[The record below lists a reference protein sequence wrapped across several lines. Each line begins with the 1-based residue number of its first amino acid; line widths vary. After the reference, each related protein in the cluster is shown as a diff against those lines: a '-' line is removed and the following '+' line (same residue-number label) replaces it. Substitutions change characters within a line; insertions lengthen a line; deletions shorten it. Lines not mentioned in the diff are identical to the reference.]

1 MSRRLAHLA
10 AAALIALTAAGCAR
24 NAEEA
29 DRASPF
35 AMTQRWTVTGL
46 ASPES
51 VLLSADGG
59 FFYVSNV
66 NGEGEARDGNGFIS
80 RISRDGIMLERQW
93 ATGLDA
99 PKGMALKDGKL
110 YVADITHLAVID
122 AATGKL
128 EGTIAATGAGFLN
141 DVAVLPDG
149 TLIVSDSD
157 GGSVYRLGAQGLSL
171 WLKTPEL
178 RSANGLLPA
187 NGKLY
192 ITTMQGLLLEADPA
206 TKAIRK
212 IADGL
217 GQADGLARLQDGS
230 FLVGEWPGRLFH
242 VTAAGKDTVL
252 SDTRARETYLND
264 FLVTDDLTRRVLVA
278 PQWKPGALT
287 EFDISP
293 PAARQP

>member
-1 MSRRLAHLA
+1 MRQRLGLIA
-10 AAALIALTAAGCAR
+10 AAALIALAAAGCAR
-24 NAEEA
+24 NADKAE
-29 DRASPF
+29 RASAF
-35 AMTQRWTVTGL
+35 AMTPVWRVTGL

-51 VLLSADGG
+51 VLLSADAG

-66 NGEGEARDGNGFIS
+66 NGDGEVKDGNGFIS

-93 ATGLDA
+93 AVGLDA
-99 PKGMALKDGKL
+99 PKGMALKGGKL
-110 YVADITHLAVID
+110 YVADITVLRIID
-122 AATGKL
+122 AATGKVEQSL
-128 EGTIAATGAGFLN
+128 TAPGAGFLN
-141 DVAVLPDG
+141 DVAILPDG
-149 TLIVSDSD
+149 AVIVSDSG
-157 GGSVYRLGAQGLSL
+157 GGSVYRLDGSQLTL

-212 IADGL
+212 LAEGL
-217 GQADGLARLQDGS
+217 GQADGLARLNDGS

-242 VTAAGKDTVL
+242 VTVAGKV
-252 SDTRARETYLND
+252 SAVADTRDQNVYLND
-264 FLVTDDLTRRVLVA
+264 FLVTDDLTRRVLIA
-278 PQWKPGALT
+278 PQWKPGSLT

-293 PAARQP
+293 PPTR

>member
-10 AAALIALTAAGCAR
+10 AAALIALTAAACAR
-24 NAEEA
+24 KAEEA
-29 DRASPF
+29 NRASPF

-93 ATGLDA
+93 AAGLDA

-110 YVADITHLAVID
+110 YVADINHLAVID

-187 NGKLY
+187 GGKLY

-206 TKAIRK
+206 SKAIRK

-217 GQADGLARLQDGS
+217 GQADGLARLEDGS

-242 VTAAGKDTVL
+242 VTAAGKATVL

-293 PAARQP
+293 APAR